1 MDSNPSA
8 GIRRILPR
16 RTRRPDMEPRTVLV
30 VVPHLRENGGLRVS
44 HEVARRLPS
53 LGTPTELFVL
63 QHIGQGAQFT
73 PHPAVSM
80 VYGVQRP
87 ARMRTALPVMFAR
100 LTRSAR
106 RAHVV
111 LSGTEVGPA
120 LLLGWL
126 AARLTRRPFA
136 VLVQA
141 SLSGAMSEWVPAR
154 LHRITRRALS
164 HADLAVCVSPGL
176 VAEVAATGL
185 PADRIAVVP
194 VGVDVDAAIDAAAI
208 PTRPVTDRPY
218 VMALGRLVPQ
228 KGFDVLLE
236 AYAATRAQLGEHH
249 LVLVGEGPE
258 RARLEALAHR
268 LGIADAVH
276 FPGFIDNPQ
285 PLLARAALFVLP
297 SRYEGMGGLVLL
309 EAMSH
314 GVPIIAT
321 DCVSGRRQLLEE
333 GRIGRLVPPEDVDAL
348 ATALAEH
355 VADPEPLT
363 ARAVM
368 GPRRARD
375 FSPDRWTAELHQL
388 LVARDR
394 RPTRR

>member
-154 LHRITRRALS
+154 LHRIT
-164 HADLAVCVSPGL
+164 
-176 VAEVAATGL
+176 
-185 PADRIAVVP
+185 ADRIAVVP

-314 GVPIIAT
+314 GVPIIAA
-321 DCVSGRRQLLEE
+321 DCVSGPRQLLEE